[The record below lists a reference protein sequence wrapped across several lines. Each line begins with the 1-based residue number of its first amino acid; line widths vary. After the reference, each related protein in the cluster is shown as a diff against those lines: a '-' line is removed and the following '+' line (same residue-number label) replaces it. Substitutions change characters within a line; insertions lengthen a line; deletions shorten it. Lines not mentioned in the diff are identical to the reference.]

1 MPIRLD
7 RRAML
12 TYAEE
17 LTLSDRLV
25 ARRQVRDTI
34 LAEERDPTVEET
46 AILTD
51 GETAATDLVRAYLPH
66 INNVASSIY
75 HRNIQNKSSVG
86 WDRNDLFDEG
96 VIAALRVTNS
106 FNARGTANH
115 PGVRFA
121 KYSSLAISKAMNRL
135 IAKNSTPYRA
145 DTAAIQAT
153 WRWLA
158 ATDEFVRD
166 HGRRPTDEELE
177 DITGFSCTY
186 VLPSI
191 PSRSTFGDVH
201 DPEYVSIPESDPASI
216 SDDVAY
222 RQSAELLLEVLES
235 MLAEK
240 YMKYA
245 RILFSIDENL
255 PYEAAN
261 AAQILGV
268 PARRVEAVNEYLLN
282 FISHPRYRVW
292 AYEILKEKEAIR
304 EGIRASE
311 SCKVLEQRRPIGATQ
326 NPADIAVHMQHN
338 NLRTDQLRAAAI
350 A

>member
-1 MPIRLD
+1 
-7 RRAML
+7 ML
-12 TYAEE
+12 TYTEE

-25 ARRQVRDTI
+25 ARRQVRDRI
-34 LAEERDPTVEET
+34 LAEERDSTVEET

-51 GETAATDLVRAYLPH
+51 GDTAATDLVRAYLPH

-106 FNARGTANH
+106 FNARGSDNH

-177 DITGFSCTY
+177 DITGFACTY

-222 RQSAELLLEVLES
+222 KQSAELLLEVLES

-245 RILFSIDENL
+245 RILFSVDENHWRDAA
-255 PYEAAN
+255 EAAL
-261 AAQILGV
+261 ILDV
-268 PARRVEAVNEYLLN
+268 PQRRVEAVNEYLMN

-292 AYEILKEKEAIR
+292 AYEIIQEKEVIR
-304 EGIRASE
+304 DGIRASTNRRR
-311 SCKVLEQRRPIGATQ
+311 LEQPRPISA
-326 NPADIAVHMQHN
+326 PHAPSDIAVSMQKN
-338 NLRTDQLRAAAI
+338 ELRADQLRTTAI

>member
-1 MPIRLD
+1 
-7 RRAML
+7 ML
-12 TYAEE
+12 TYEEE
-17 LTLSDRLV
+17 LRLSDRIV
-25 ARRQVRDTI
+25 ARRRIRD
-34 LAEERDPTVEET
+34 LLQEEEREPLGSELDVVE
-46 AILTD
+46 D
-51 GETAATDLVRAYLPH
+51 GDRAATELIRAYLPH
-66 INNVASSIY
+66 INKIASSIY

-106 FNARGTANH
+106 FNARGTDNH

-177 DITGFSCTY
+177 DITGFACTY

-222 RQSAELLLEVLES
+222 KQSAELLLEVLES

-245 RILFSIDENL
+245 RILFSVDENL
-255 PYEAAN
+255 PYGAAN

-268 PARRVEAVNEYLLN
+268 PTRRVEAVNEYLFN

-292 AYEILKEKEAIR
+292 AYEIIKEKEAIR

-311 SCKVLEQRRPIGATQ
+311 NGKRLERLRPTGAGQ
-326 NPADIAVHMQHN
+326 APSDAAVHIQQDE
-338 NLRTDQLRAAAI
+338 LRADQLRIAATA
-350 A
+350 